1 VHCVSKRQA
10 ETVLAAIAE
19 RMSEVGLRLHPDKTR
34 IVYCKDGKRRGEFG
48 HTSFTFLGFTFRGR
62 KALGRNGEYFTG
74 FLPAMSTEALKAKGD
89 ALRSMRVHR
98 RTDLSMGD
106 LARWLNP
113 IVSGWMTYYGR
124 FYRSAMFPLLQR
136 VNAYVRRWAG
146 KKYRRLRVYKR
157 FKRWWAGLVER
168 QPRLFTQ
175 WRWVPAV

>member
-34 IVYCKDGKRRGEFG
+34 IVYCKDGKRRGKFG

-146 KKYRRLRVYKR
+146 RKYRRLRVYKR